1 MGSGTI
7 HFNYSIRG
15 DKATASLFGDV
26 FQGVFLDQ
34 ERLFIGGNNSLL
46 GPVKADFG
54 AMTAAGA
61 RIKGKLPKGLNY
73 GHSLPKGTVD
83 YDARIFSVVSEIV
96 NNQINVLAELTAL
109 ANWYK
114 QVRMNF
120 VGQDQGKKFIYESG
134 LRMVVLNY
142 QERLHQLNRYV
153 DSLENSVR
161 LLESKQDSKKEISE
175 QKDLLSLWSK
185 LGSKFKNLEKYEIQ
199 IPKSLQEEF
208 EKIKSQGTLDYT
220 GIIQNLS
227 KSGKKAGKKWLS
239 EIALSVRNFYKAG
252 MNKR

>member
-1 MGSGTI
+1 M
-7 HFNYSIRG
+7 
-15 DKATASLFGDV
+15 
-26 FQGVFLDQ
+26 
-34 ERLFIGGNNSLL
+34 
-46 GPVKADFG
+46 
-54 AMTAAGA
+54 
-61 RIKGKLPKGLNY
+61 
-73 GHSLPKGTVD
+73 
-83 YDARIFSVVSEIV
+83 
-96 NNQINVLAELTAL
+96 TAL

-120 VGQDQGKKFIYESG
+120 VGQDQGQKFIYESG
-134 LRMVVLNY
+134 LQIVVLNY

-175 QKDLLSLWSK
+175 QKDLLSRWSK

-199 IPKSLQEEF
+199 IPKYLQEEF
-208 EKIKSQGTLDYT
+208 EKIKSQGELDYT

-239 EIALSVRNFYKAG
+239 EIALSVRNVYKAG
-252 MNKR
+252 VNKRG